1 MVKIVWNVV
10 EVTAH
15 RASQRS
21 NLEPDLGGLI
31 GRLGCD
37 GVQGLVFDFGN
48 VERSVA
54 LWTKFLS
61 EIGLRVCLAREI
73 SSGWQIKLAC
83 GIVLSFYT
91 TGTLMAQGRYTR
103 DQVVAVKVL
112 RSLLDSIKVFC
123 TSGSV
128 SKDYACTDEQ
138 F

>member
-1 MVKIVWNVV
+1 MVKILWNVT
-10 EVTAH
+10 ELTAH
-15 RASQRS
+15 GASQRG
-21 NLEPDLGGLI
+21 NVEPDLCGLI
-31 GRLGCD
+31 SRLGCD

-48 VERSVA
+48 VSRSVA
-54 LWTKFLS
+54 LWTRFLS
-61 EIGLRVCLAREI
+61 EIGLRVCLARAI

-83 GIVLSFYT
+83 GIVLNFYT

-103 DQVVAVKVL
+103 DQVVAVETL

-123 TSGSV
+123 TAGSV